1 MINKDLLMKE
11 FLVNGVSFSNYTVLS
26 ESMAEVNI
34 VRSKAEKTLYSSQS
48 VGTHGMAADDVS
60 HLDRAYY

>member
-1 MINKDLLMKE
+1 MKKFLMK
-11 FLVNGVSFSNYTVLS
+11 GVSFNNYTVRS
-26 ESMAEVNI
+26 GSMAEVNI